1 VVCLMDH
8 VLIPGWHRGFLFLG
22 VFSFAAIASIVRLL
36 WLVSLRIRGKTC
48 NGSNAPETGS
58 IEGRPILR
66 MLIVLAICSLALA
79 SVLPLWSA
87 WKHLS
92 FAPDQVAYLEVTR
105 SNFVTHPDP
114 PYGLGPI
121 RVWDRDKIDKFLQ
134 FLKDLR
140 LIASFGDSRRK
151 YFYTV
156 RIVMK
161 SDSEPSR
168 ELDVNIPATQKGNPY
183 FRASF
188 RGSDFGPYEADQAMV
203 DWLERLA
210 EQHQGQGAMRQ

>member
-1 VVCLMDH
+1 MDN
-8 VLIPGWHRGFLFLG
+8 VLVPGWHRGFFFLG
-22 VFSFAAIASIVRLL
+22 VFSIATIAGILRLL
-36 WLVSLRIRGKTC
+36 WLVSLRLRGKTC
-48 NGSNAPETGS
+48 DGSNGPETGS
-58 IEGRPILR
+58 SQARPILR

-79 SVLPLWSA
+79 SVLPFWSA
-87 WKHLS
+87 WRQLS
-92 FAPDQVAYLEVTR
+92 LAPDQVAYLEVTR

-121 RVWDRDKIDKFLQ
+121 CVWDRDKIDKFLQ

-168 ELDVNIPATQKGNPY
+168 DLNVNIPATQKGNPY

-188 RGSDFGPYEADQAMV
+188 RGSNFGPYEADQAMV
-203 DWLERLA
+203 DWLEGLA
-210 EQHQGQGAMRQ
+210 EKHKGEADKRR